1 MLYNPKFLDNTKILN
16 SELKQQLNE
25 MNNFVKEKGLSDQMI
40 QSFGIDFIYT
50 SAQIEGNTYS
60 KAETIALIEYG
71 RTAGGKLWSE
81 AMMIQNL
88 KKAFNYVNDQDLKFN
103 LENIKNIHFILSD
116 QLVLDSERGN
126 IRNKEVK
133 IGGSS
138 YIPLVNQNK
147 LNDELK
153 YLILQVNKIDDPF
166 EKAIYA
172 HMNIAYLQYFADVNK
187 RTARVI
193 QNLILKEHDI
203 MYFIPRVEDI
213 AEYIDSMISYYETG
227 FYEKY
232 INYFVKTYDKNLEIF
247 KEQENNFTRDFN

>member
-153 YLILQVNKIDDPF
+153 YLILKAKAKITKDGGDEWLLHMYKKNMDLINKVKASGIPF
-166 EKAIYA
+166 WNVFYKVYKKAKFE
-172 HMNIAYLQYFADVNK
+172 N
-187 RTARVI
+187 
-193 QNLILKEHDI
+193 
-203 MYFIPRVEDI
+203 
-213 AEYIDSMISYYETG
+213 G
-227 FYEKY
+227 F
-232 INYFVKTYDKNLEIF
+232 
-247 KEQENNFTRDFN
+247 DFPCYCCY

>member
-1 MLYNPKFLDNTKILN
+1 MENEQLMDILDICK
-16 SELKQQLNE
+16 
-25 MNNFVKEKGLSDQMI
+25 
-40 QSFGIDFIYT
+40 
-50 SAQIEGNTYS
+50 
-60 KAETIALIEYG
+60 
-71 RTAGGKLWSE
+71 
-81 AMMIQNL
+81 
-88 KKAFNYVNDQDLKFN
+88 
-103 LENIKNIHFILSD
+103 
-116 QLVLDSERGN
+116 N

-227 FYEKY
+227 SYEKY